1 MNRKRTF
8 YDDEMNAP
16 TVPAKTNVLP
26 LRRGEQEQ
34 TDEQHR
40 RRYWPW
46 VQRRLVDLGIG
57 TYDMAE
63 LDAPTRPPGFY
74 LNYTV
79 ALFYMALIG
88 AVLGGFWFM
97 YDRID
102 RNAYERGRQE
112 TELKQLQERLQKAEF
127 DASEAK
133 KFSVYAAAGSDAET
147 GHKPQQQQKEQKK
160 K

>member
-8 YDDEMNAP
+8 DDEMNA
-16 TVPAKTNVLP
+16 TTAPAKTNVLP
-26 LRRGEQEQ
+26 IRTPRH
-34 TDEQHR
+34 DPADAIPR

-46 VQRRLVDLGIG
+46 IQRRLVDLGIG

-63 LDAPTRPPGFY
+63 LEAPTKPPGFY
-74 LNYTV
+74 LNYTT
-79 ALFYMALIG
+79 ASFYMGLI
-88 AVLGGFWFM
+88 VVILGGFWFM

-102 RNAYERGRQE
+102 QNAFERGRQE

-133 KFSVYAAAGSDAET
+133 KFSVYAAAGSDADN
-147 GHKPQQQQKEQKK
+147 GHKPNQKEVRK
-160 K
+160 